1 MKPSRLSAISP
12 IQASWALFALPVL
25 LLAWTVHDIVATYSA
40 VPFNDQ
46 WANIWW
52 WRQILKDG
60 LTWSYLFSQHNEH
73 RILFPRLVFLADL
86 KWFQGRDIL
95 NLVAIGLIQLSAAAF
110 YLKAADVRRLRPL
123 GVLGAATAVGLM
135 VCLLQW
141 ENFFWGFQVQFVGVY
156 AAGAWAIY
164 LFCLASKEPGRMHWP
179 TLLGALAML
188 TLATFNMAN
197 GVFAGIAMV
206 LVSVVTRRGLKAALV
221 AAAATA
227 VLVAIYLHG
236 YQPVANHSPPALAIQ
251 HPGRYLSYVA
261 AYLGNTWAQ
270 TDLIRAQV
278 MGLIG
283 VALTAAMAVTV
294 FRDGGRHP
302 GRTALFGLVLFVGMS
317 AAVTSLGRLSFGV
330 EQALSSRYV
339 TPTSHFWAAQALFW
353 AVTAQDSR
361 SMVRKLAVGSAVG
374 LAFIMLFP
382 LQKLGHEQVLGTRE
396 RIEIG
401 TSVMLS
407 GVPDEAAMRQ
417 IYPEASMVEDLA
429 PFLREQRL
437 SVFADDP
444 GYLAGSAF
452 ARKVTAPDEHVCRGA
467 LDRLNPEPDGGRG
480 WRADGWG
487 WDLKRRGAFH
497 HIVLVDDTG
506 HVVGVAGTGGTPRG
520 DVRKAVREVWALDS
534 GWVASAIRGSGREVV
549 AYGLTRDGRACELVR
564 KAWPQ

>member
-1 MKPSRLSAISP
+1 MKPPGLSAVSRIP
-12 IQASWALFALPVL
+12 PSWALFALPAL
-25 LLAWTVHDIVATYSA
+25 MLAWTVHDIVATYSA

-52 WRQILKDG
+52 WREILKNG

-95 NLVAIGLIQLSAAAF
+95 NLVVIGLIQLGAAAF
-110 YLKAADVRRLRPL
+110 YLTAADLRRLRPL
-123 GVLGAATAVGLM
+123 GVLGAATAVGMM
-135 VCLLQW
+135 VSLLQW

-164 LFCLASKEPGRMHWP
+164 LFCVASEESGGVRWP
-179 TLLGALAML
+179 TLLGALAVL

-206 LVSVVTRRGLKAALV
+206 LVSVVTRRGLKAALI
-221 AAAATA
+221 AAVATA
-227 VLVAIYLHG
+227 VLTAIYLHG
-236 YQPVANHSPPALAIQ
+236 YQPVAFHSPPSLAIQ

-261 AYLGNTWAQ
+261 AYIGNTWAQ
-270 TDLIRAQV
+270 DSVIRAQV
-278 MGLIG
+278 MGLVG
-283 VALTAAMAVTV
+283 VALTAAMVVAVY
-294 FRDGGRHP
+294 RDGGRHP
-302 GRTALFGLVLFVGMS
+302 GRAALLGVVLFIGMS
-317 AAVTSLGRLSFGV
+317 AAATSLGRLIFGV

-353 AVTAQDSR
+353 ALTAQDSR
-361 SMVRKLAVGSAVG
+361 SIARKLAVGAAVG
-374 LAFIMLFP
+374 LAFIMLIP
-382 LQKLGHEQVLGTRE
+382 LQKLGRDQVLGTRE
-396 RIEIG
+396 RIELG
-401 TSVMLS
+401 ASVLLS
-407 GVPDEAAMRQ
+407 SAPDEAAMKQ

-444 GYLAGSAF
+444 GYVVGAPF
-452 ARKVTAPDEHVCRGA
+452 ALKVTAPEERVCRGA
-467 LDRLNPEPDGGRG
+467 FDRLNPEPQGGAG

-487 WDLKRRGAFH
+487 WDRKRRSIFH

-506 HVVGVAGTGGTPRG
+506 HVVGVAGPGGTPRG
-520 DVRKAVREVWALDS
+520 DVRKAVRQVRTLDS

-549 AYGLTRDGRACELVR
+549 AYGLTRDGRACELGR